1 MKFPMMGKIEK
12 EISIRGRYKLDQV
25 KKLLC
30 CLLSF
35 IIPDKFGYDSHNSG
49 DSFLILVLRIRVLRY
64 SLQH

>member
-12 EISIRGRYKLDQV
+12 EVSIGGRCKLDQV
-25 KKLLC
+25 KKLFC

-35 IIPDKFGYDSHNSG
+35 ILHDKFGYDSHNSG
-49 DSFLILVLRIRVLRY
+49 DSFLMLVLRMRVLRY